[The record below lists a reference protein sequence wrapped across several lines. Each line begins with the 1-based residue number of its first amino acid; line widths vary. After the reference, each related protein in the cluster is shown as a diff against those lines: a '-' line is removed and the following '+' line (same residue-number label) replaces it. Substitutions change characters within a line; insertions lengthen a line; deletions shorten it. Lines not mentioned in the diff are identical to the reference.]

1 MVKEAQALCAK
12 GGLHLHKFLSNN
24 REVLDSINIE
34 GQAVEVKNVDLNHD
48 ELPVQ
53 RVLGVR
59 WNSGHDEGFFR
70 SWLLYMT
77 LNTRT
82 AVEGVK

>member
-1 MVKEAQALCAK
+1 MP
-12 GGLHLHKFLSNN
+12 
-24 REVLDSINIE
+24 VLDYINIE
-34 GQAVEVKNVDLNHD
+34 ECAVKVEKNVDLNHD